1 MESVSLSSIDDDEEK
16 NTPTAVNQLRI
27 VREDSAT
34 PSVRSQSYDYSRH
47 SYKEVRKQS

>member
-1 MESVSLSSIDDDEEK
+1 MESVSLSSIDDDEDR

-27 VREDSAT
+27 VRENSAT

-47 SYKEVRKQS
+47 SWKEVQMQS